1 MRALFSIFLILTACS
16 NNNEQTHSKKSP
28 QENSSLKIL
37 PSIVSQ
43 EFNPDTV
50 QIKLL
55 WRNEN
60 NEQLKTIGNTK
71 NFIEQQKLNPLLIM
85 NAGMYLQDY
94 TAQGLFVQD
103 GKIIAPINTTQN
115 AYGNFYMQPNGI
127 FAIAKSGKAI
137 VSTTQNFTLDSTIQ
151 QATQSGPMLVIVRK
165 INSKFSNNGTSFYI
179 RNGVG
184 ILPNGNIICAIS
196 TKPVNFYTFAK
207 YFADAGCVNA
217 LYLDGFVSRMWCPQ
231 IGVQQLDG
239 DLGTIMAVVR
249 KF

>member
-1 MRALFSIFLILTACS
+1 M
-16 NNNEQTHSKKSP
+16 P
-28 QENSSLKIL
+28 L
-37 PSIVSQ
+37 PLIVSQ
-43 EFNPDTV
+43 EFKMDTV
-50 QIKLL
+50 QIKLV
-55 WRNEN
+55 WRNKN
-60 NEQLKTIGNTK
+60 NEQLQTIGNAK

-94 TAQGLFVQD
+94 TAQGLFIQD

-127 FAIAKSGKAI
+127 FAITKNGQAV

-151 QATQSGPMLVIVRK
+151 QATQSGPILVIDGK
-165 INSKFSNNGTSFYI
+165 INSKFSSTGTSLYV

-184 ILPNGNIICAIS
+184 VLPNGNIICAIS

-207 YFADAGCVNA
+207 HFADAGCINA
-217 LYLDGFVSRMWCPQ
+217 LYLDGFVSRMYCPQ
-231 IGVQQLDG
+231 VGVMDLDG
-239 DLGTIMAVVR
+239 DLGVMMAVVM